1 MSEETIQVTAGEI
14 LDWQTKM
21 KKYNLKIKK
30 LDLVS
35 TNRRIHTSNFGRT
48 QQKTEF
54 KDYAKSLRDRL
65 NMIKNKIKDK
75 PS

>member
-1 MSEETIQVTAGEI
+1 
-14 LDWQTKM
+14 M